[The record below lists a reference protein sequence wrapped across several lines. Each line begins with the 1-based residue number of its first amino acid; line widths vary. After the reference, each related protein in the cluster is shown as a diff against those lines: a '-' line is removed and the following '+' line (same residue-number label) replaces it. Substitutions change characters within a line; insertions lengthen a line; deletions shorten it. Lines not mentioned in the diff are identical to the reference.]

1 MTKEQIEAIFEK
13 FDNNG
18 DGKMSKKEFK
28 QLMALSKKGGVKKN
42 SDGPKK
48 GGTKETSDGPKKN
61 PDAPKRKPGRPR
73 KRTVSEDSD
82 DDVDRYGIP
91 KAWVRETRSSRSN
104 TGKK

>member
-1 MTKEQIEAIFEK
+1 MAGASPQRLYLNYRQKEEA
-13 FDNNG
+13 
-18 DGKMSKKEFK
+18 KKTLF
-28 QLMALSKKGGVKKN
+28 KKGPGGKN

-48 GGTKETSDGPKKN
+48 GGAKKN

-91 KAWVRETRSSRSN
+91 KPWVRETRSSRSN

>member
-1 MTKEQIEAIFEK
+1 MTYHTHYRQKEEAKKTLFK
-13 FDNNG
+13 KGPGGKNS
-18 DGKMSKKEFK
+18 DGP
-28 QLMALSKKGGVKKN
+28 KKGGAKKN

-91 KAWVRETRSSRSN
+91 KAWVRETKSSRSN